1 MAQRMTAASTR
12 NGCAHPGRVLSDELA
27 SPEPLGPMRMQVE
40 FYNQLP
46 DL

>member
-1 MAQRMTAASTR
+1 
-12 NGCAHPGRVLSDELA
+12 VLSDEPA